1 VTGATLVVGLGHP
14 DRGDDG
20 VGPAVAAAVAA
31 RSTGETGC
39 LVRTQ
44 EDPTALLDLWE
55 GHDHVVVVDAVV
67 TGAPAGTLH
76 RLDLGADSPPLPAGT
91 WAETGSAG
99 THAFGLAAT
108 VELGRAL
115 HRLPPT
121 VVVVGVEAGCLD
133 IGATLSPPVAAAVE
147 EAVDLVWNEVAT
159 AEASRP
165 PTAGSRTGSHPQRDS
180 NPCYRRE
187 RATS

>member
-1 VTGATLVVGLGHP
+1 MTGATLVVGLGHG

-20 VGPAVAAAVAA
+20 VGPAVARAVAA
-31 RSTGETGC
+31 GSAAGSGV

-67 TGAPAGTLH
+67 TGSPVGTLH
-76 RLDLGADSPPLPAGT
+76 RLDLGADAPPLPPGT
-91 WAETGSAG
+91 WAETGLAG

-115 HRLPPT
+115 HRLPAR
-121 VVVVGVEAGCLD
+121 VVVVGVEVRHLEVGT
-133 IGATLSPPVAAAVE
+133 TLSPPVTAALEAAE
-147 EAVDLVWNEVAT
+147 ELVWREVA
-159 AEASRP
+159 ADVP
-165 PTAGSRTGSHPQRDS
+165 G
-180 NPCYRRE
+180 
-187 RATS
+187 